1 MKYLK
6 LFEEFHS
13 VNEAKDVKLPV
24 SESLEVNEATTKQ
37 FETDF
42 NNMIKDIKSGYGWI
56 DPEYVANTW
65 ENSSDSID
73 FELVKGEIYKRLIA
87 AGLLAY
93 PDDNDEEKA
102 GKKVKSLKELGI
114 KESQIEESHFKV
126 GDKVKMSHGGTGVI
140 VSLDKEDGADDEA
153 YYNVEL
159 PNGDMMKHAPNDLEK
174 VNEATESTLILNWG
188 KGFDGKMVEFET
200 DEKELAKLKSLVPLL
215 TELGE
220 QVGVLQ
226 AEMDNEKMFM
236 KELMK
241 SPRGD
246 EDKFNL
252 NKKHKEEISR
262 MTKEINALKKNLY
275 SKTSSFSKGVDRIAQ
290 YYFEA
295 AENKKYAETV
305 TDKYK
310 ERMGSRVSLSDWVIK
325 AKKRA
330 LDSEEFFTKAI
341 ETVLQT
347 AKPI

>member
-13 VNEAKDVKLPV
+13 AKAK
-24 SESLEVNEATTKQ
+24 EVNEATTKK

-153 YYNVEL
+153 YYNIEL
-159 PNGDMMKHAPNDLEK
+159 PNGDVMKHAPNELEK
-174 VNEATESTLILNWG
+174 VNEAAMPLN
-188 KGFDGKMVEFET
+188 
-200 DEKELAKLKSLVPLL
+200 KLV
-215 TELGE
+215 
-220 QVGVLQ
+220 Q
-226 AEMDNEKMFM
+226 
-236 KELMK
+236 
-241 SPRGD
+241 
-246 EDKFNL
+246 KFNDEYP
-252 NKKHKEEISR
+252 K
-262 MTKEINALKKNLY
+262 
-275 SKTSSFSKGVDRIAQ
+275 FDP
-290 YYFEA
+290 
-295 AENKKYAETV
+295 
-305 TDKYK
+305 
-310 ERMGSRVSLSDWVIK
+310 K
-325 AKKRA
+325 AKFDYFSARILSGFVYDNWDKITGLRKSTRNDEMMFPSSVDA
-330 LDSEEFFTKAI
+330 FVDAVTYEGFYDENYEKFEEVFADM
-341 ETVLQT
+341 QR
-347 AKPI
+347 